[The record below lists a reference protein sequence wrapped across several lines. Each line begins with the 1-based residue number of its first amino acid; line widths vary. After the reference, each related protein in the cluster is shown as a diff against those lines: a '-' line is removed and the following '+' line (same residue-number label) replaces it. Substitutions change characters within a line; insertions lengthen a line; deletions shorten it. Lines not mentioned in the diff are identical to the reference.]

1 MCAECDEHDAR
12 DQRAL
17 LADEGQPSVV
27 DPESLPVQ
35 RSGTHTDTHTHL
47 SLISQVPPFTCLS
60 NRLNANFTLFLCT
73 RISSCSQGGLCE
85 VQRHALGSGGPQRP
99 EGHQPELAAHAA
111 GGRRIKPL

>member
-35 RSGTHTDTHTHL
+35 RSGTHTDTHTHTHL
-47 SLISQVPPFTCLS
+47 SLILVKSLHSPACQ
-60 NRLNANFTLFLCT
+60 
-73 RISSCSQGGLCE
+73 ID
-85 VQRHALGSGGPQRP
+85 
-99 EGHQPELAAHAA
+99 
-111 GGRRIKPL
+111 